1 MCNPGNCL
9 KNILEAF
16 DIHDIEMAKSAELP
30 GTKVVLGDVSKSFT
44 QHKEVE
50 LYLDTLMTTATVL
63 KRQAEFLFC

>member
-1 MCNPGNCL
+1 
-9 KNILEAF
+9 
-16 DIHDIEMAKSAELP
+16 MAKSAELP